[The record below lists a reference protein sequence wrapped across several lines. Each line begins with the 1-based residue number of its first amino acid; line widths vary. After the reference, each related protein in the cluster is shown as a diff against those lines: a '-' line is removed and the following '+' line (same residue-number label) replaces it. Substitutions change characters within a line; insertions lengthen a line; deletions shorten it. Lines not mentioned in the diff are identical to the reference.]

1 MSTEMYSVLDALK
14 KIENPTDDVKTA
26 TDQVEKMSKAE
37 GTTEEESL
45 VKSAEA
51 PVQEAPA
58 TAEAPA
64 DESVVA
70 QDVSNNGLG
79 TDLYK
84 PYDVDNSKERIQT
97 LAGIQADPV
106 PAEAPAEA
114 PASDTAPEGTE

>member
-1 MSTEMYSVLDALK
+1 MYSVLDALK

-26 TDQVEKMSKAE
+26 TDQVEKMTKAE

-58 TAEAPA
+58 QAEATAEVPA
-64 DESVVA
+64 DQTVA
-70 QDVSNNGLG
+70 QAVSTDAMG

-106 PAEAPAEA
+106 SAEA
-114 PASDTAPEGTE
+114 PASDTAPEGAE

>member
-1 MSTEMYSVLDALK
+1 MYSVLDALK

-26 TDQVEKMSKAE
+26 TDQVEKMTKAE

>member
-26 TDQVEKMSKAE
+26 TDQVEKMTKAE

-58 TAEAPA
+58 QAEATAEVPA
-64 DESVVA
+64 DQTVA
-70 QDVSNNGLG
+70 QAVSTDAMG

-106 PAEAPAEA
+106 SAEA
-114 PASDTAPEGTE
+114 PASDTAPEGAE

>member
-1 MSTEMYSVLDALK
+1 MSTEMYSVLDARK

-26 TDQVEKMSKAE
+26 TDQVEKMTKAE

-58 TAEAPA
+58 QAEATA
-64 DESVVA
+64 DQTVA
-70 QDVSNNGLG
+70 QAVSTDAMG

-106 PAEAPAEA
+106 SAGA
-114 PASDTAPEGTE
+114 PASDTAPEGAE